1 MTPNIITDSARNI
14 TPNMPK
20 TKPFVAREHEFEAQ
34 YGLPEHLPAT
44 ERILWQGAPSW
55 LPVAREVFHAD
66 KVALYFCAMLIWRV
80 ASALD
85 DGASW
90 GNALASAT
98 WLVPLFGLAVG
109 ALLLLGWLTARTT
122 AYTLTDKRVVMRIG
136 IVLTVTYNLPLRCIE
151 SADLRARANGQ
162 GDITLA
168 LEPGTRIAWLQL
180 WPHVRP
186 WRLAKTQPML
196 RGLQGAP
203 QVAALLQ
210 QAWDQV
216 NGAAGMAAASPK
228 RPAQHAPL
236 QQPSLAQS

>member
-1 MTPNIITDSARNI
+1 
-14 TPNMPK
+14 
-20 TKPFVAREHEFEAQ
+20 VARRAELAA
-34 YGLPEHLPAT
+34 G
-44 ERILWQGAPSW
+44 G
-55 LPVAREVFHAD
+55 
-66 KVALYFCAMLIWRV
+66 ALYFGAMLLWRV

-90 GNALASAT
+90 GDALASLT
-98 WLVPLFGLAVG
+98 WLVPLFAMAVG

-151 SADLRARANGQ
+151 SADLRAGANGQ

-186 WRLAKTQPML
+186 WRVAKTQPML
-196 RGLQGAP
+196 RALQGAEA
-203 QVAALLQ
+203 VAALLQ
-210 QAWDQV
+210 QAWADV
-216 NGAAGMAAASPK
+216 NGAGAAQAASSGK
-228 RPAQHAPL
+228 IATGEVSAALTAALSPAITPPAALAPSMAVHQRAPNPAPL
-236 QQPSLAQS
+236 RQPTLAQS